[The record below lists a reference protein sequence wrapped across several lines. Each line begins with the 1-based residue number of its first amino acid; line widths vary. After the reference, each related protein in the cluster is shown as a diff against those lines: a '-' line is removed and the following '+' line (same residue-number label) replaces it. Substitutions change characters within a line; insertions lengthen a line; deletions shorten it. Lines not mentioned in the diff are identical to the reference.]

1 MNQDKKVVG
10 YVAFHPSLQM
20 FCEDG
25 ACIVSGTQSSM
36 NKYLKSSDS
45 DPKEFEKRKT
55 LYIQIMDG
63 MEAGGF
69 YAFDRDS
76 YKIFSPLSKK
86 LGLKLTVKEKPST
99 IADQIFTFVGIEKL

>member
-1 MNQDKKVVG
+1 LNQDEKVVG

-55 LYIQIMDG
+55 LYFQIVDG
-63 MEAGGF
+63 MDAGGF
-69 YAFDRDS
+69 YVFDRDS
-76 YKIFSPLSKK
+76 YKMFSPLAKK
-86 LGLKLTVKEKPST
+86 LGLKLAVKEKPSI
-99 IADQIFTFVGIEKL
+99 IAGQSFTFVGLEKL